1 MAPYYISIVVFL
13 TSLIF
18 IPISCSYDPTPPTP
32 PEKLTDVELLEFP
45 LNLEYLEAEFFLF
58 GALGHGLDVVAPEL
72 AEGGPPP
79 IGAKLAKLNK
89 LIKDIIFQFG
99 LQEVGHLRFSLILF
113 CFFYIIF
120 FKSLL

>member
-18 IPISCSYDPTPPTP
+18 IPISCSYEPTPPTPP

-113 CFFYIIF
+113 
-120 FKSLL
+120 KPLL